1 MPETAPAGVARAA
14 VRSARGAGLL
24 PSVPRKRG
32 SEGGRRGSTVMDRF
46 VSHYTLRLDAKGR
59 VSIPAPF
66 RAVLARD
73 GFEGLYCYP
82 TLDRPALD
90 AGGNAL
96 LKEIESL
103 IARFAPYSEEREQF
117 SAALYGTSEVLKI
130 DGEGRAILT
139 EPLKSHAGI
148 KDEIAFAGL
157 GHKFQIWE
165 PGRFRAEL
173 AEATEKVR
181 ALKKQLGSRVA
192 AEGPH
197 GARE

>member
-1 MPETAPAGVARAA
+1 
-14 VRSARGAGLL
+14 
-24 PSVPRKRG
+24 
-32 SEGGRRGSTVMDRF
+32 MDRF

-59 VSIPAPF
+59 VSIPASF

-73 GFEGLYCYP
+73 GFDGLYCYP

-96 LKEIESL
+96 LAEIEQL
-103 IARFAPYSEEREQF
+103 IARFSPYSEEREQF

-130 DGEGRAILT
+130 DGEGRVILS
-139 EPLKSHAGI
+139 EPLKVHAGI
-148 KDEIAFAGL
+148 STEVSFAGL

-165 PGRFRAEL
+165 PERFRAEL

-181 ALKKQLGSRVA
+181 ALKKQLGSRMS

>member
-1 MPETAPAGVARAA
+1 MGRGPPASRRLCSVAVA
-14 VRSARGAGLL
+14 SG
-24 PSVPRKRG
+24 
-32 SEGGRRGSTVMDRF
+32 VMDRF

-66 RAVLARD
+66 RAVLMRD

-82 TLDRPALD
+82 ALDAPALD
-90 AGGNAL
+90 AGGHAL
-96 LKEIESL
+96 LREIETL
-103 IARFAPYSEEREQF
+103 VDRFAPYSEAREQF
-117 SAALYGTSEVLKI
+117 STALYATSEILKI
-130 DGEGRAILT
+130 DGEGRVVLT

-148 KDEIAFAGL
+148 ADAVAFAGQ

-165 PGRFRAEL
+165 PERFRAEL

-181 ALKKQLGSRVA
+181 ALRKQLGSQGA
-192 AEGPH
+192 GGPR

>member
-1 MPETAPAGVARAA
+1 
-14 VRSARGAGLL
+14 
-24 PSVPRKRG
+24 
-32 SEGGRRGSTVMDRF
+32 MDLF
-46 VSHYTLRLDAKGR
+46 VSHYSLRLDAKGR

-96 LKEIESL
+96 LKEIQAL
-103 IARFAPYSEEREQF
+103 IARFSPYSEAREQF
-117 SAALYGTSEVLKI
+117 STALYGTSDVLKI
-130 DGEGRAILT
+130 DGEGRTILT
-139 EPLKSHAGI
+139 EALKIHAGI
-148 KDEIAFAGL
+148 ADEVTFAGL

-181 ALKKQLGSRVA
+181 ALKKRLGSQGA

>member
-1 MPETAPAGVARAA
+1 
-14 VRSARGAGLL
+14 
-24 PSVPRKRG
+24 
-32 SEGGRRGSTVMDRF
+32 MDLF
-46 VSHYTLRLDAKGR
+46 VSNYTLRLDAKGR
-59 VSIPAPF
+59 VSIPAPY

-82 TLDRPALD
+82 TFDRPALD

-103 IARFAPYSEEREQF
+103 VGRFPPYSDEREDF
-117 SAALYGTSEVLKI
+117 SAALYGTSDTLKI
-130 DGEGRAILT
+130 DGEGRVILS
-139 EPLKSHAGI
+139 ESLKTHAGI
-148 KDEIAFAGL
+148 AEVVAFVGL

-165 PGRFRAEL
+165 PERFRAQL

-181 ALKKQLGSRVA
+181 AVKRQLGSRGA
-192 AEGPH
+192 AREAL

>member
-1 MPETAPAGVARAA
+1 MLF
-14 VRSARGAGLL
+14 RS
-24 PSVPRKRG
+24 
-32 SEGGRRGSTVMDRF
+32 
-46 VSHYTLRLDAKGR
+46 VSNVTLRLDAKGR

-96 LKEIESL
+96 LGQIEAL

-117 SAALYGTSEVLKI
+117 AAALYGTSEVLKV
-130 DGEGRAILT
+130 DGEGRVILT

-148 KDEIAFAGL
+148 ADAVAFAGL

-165 PGRFRAEL
+165 PGRFQAEL
-173 AEATEKVR
+173 AEATAKVR
-181 ALKKQLGSRVA
+181 ALRQQLGSQVA
-192 AEGPH
+192 APKAH

>member
-1 MPETAPAGVARAA
+1 MN
-14 VRSARGAGLL
+14 
-24 PSVPRKRG
+24 
-32 SEGGRRGSTVMDRF
+32 RF
-46 VSHYTLRLDAKGR
+46 VSNITLRLDAKGR

-82 TLDRPALD
+82 TLDQPALD

-96 LKEIESL
+96 LSEIEAL
-103 IARFAPYSEEREQF
+103 IARFPPYSDQRDEF
-117 SAALYGTSEVLKI
+117 SVALYGTSETLKI
-130 DGEGRAILT
+130 DPEGRVTLS
-139 EPLKSHAGI
+139 EPLKAHAGI
-148 KDEIAFAGL
+148 ADAVAFVGL

-165 PGRFRAEL
+165 PARFRAQL

-181 ALKKQLGSRVA
+181 ALKRQLGSQRTA
-192 AEGPH
+192 PEAQ